1 MKLKL
6 EIELEI
12 GEHNDSKSVPMKDIV
27 TGIVLVQDDVIDG
40 YNLTTSIAGCD
51 PTTDFYIGDAKIV
64 KKEVDLTGFEFAG
77 CNREEAYQGHLEY
90 EAGFS
95 PDCQSIMDFET
106 FCNELDLGY
115 GNSDCIQVARL
126 YEAPDGKIWYDT
138 EYYG

>member
-12 GEHNDSKSVPMKDIV
+12 GAMESSKPVPMKNIV
-27 TGIVLVQDDVIDG
+27 NGIVLLQDDVIDG
-40 YNLTTSIAGCD
+40 YDLTTSIAGCD
-51 PTTDFYIGDAKIV
+51 PTTDFYIGEAKII
-64 KKEVDLTGFEFAG
+64 KKEVDLTGFELAG
-77 CNREEAYQGHLEY
+77 CNREEAYGGYLEY

-106 FCNELDLGY
+106 FCKELDLGY
-115 GNSDCIQVARL
+115 GNSNCIQVARL